1 MPHYYD
7 LLPPDAYISKYE
19 DLYGLET
26 YEERLAQFDN
36 MIAYLDIEV
45 DYNNVENFLGTD
57 RRVFGKKA
65 YDKIPNYQEMFDK
78 YGGEKIVL

>member
-1 MPHYYD
+1 
-7 LLPPDAYISKYE
+7 
-19 DLYGLET
+19 
-26 YEERLAQFDN
+26 

-78 YGGEKIVL
+78 VWI